1 MGTVSPTYARSAS
14 EEPIV
19 SPSASPIVNQF
30 SLVKGGLIYRFQ
42 TAINMALPD
51 KHGVLKRA
59 LLTTLFTW
67 FPLLILSLIQG
78 QALGHVQIAFLKDF
92 AAELRFLIG
101 LPLLVIAEVVID
113 PRLNQAVQYFPD
125 SGLVS
130 REDLPAFED
139 AILAMNRLRDH
150 VVPGLIIVVC
160 AFAPSLWFRETQYLG
175 HPITS
180 WHTVL
185 SPSGERLSL
194 AGWWSGLIS
203 VPLFRV
209 LLFRWFWMTFLW
221 TVFLRRVTRVR
232 LGCVAS
238 HPDTFAGL
246 GFLGDAETLFG
257 FIALASSAVTAGAFA
272 NAIVYQGAT
281 VNGLKFLMI
290 ASCALPVVAFA
301 APLVILTPVLMRI
314 RHRDRYHY
322 GKLGTAYAQA
332 FDAKWI
338 GGVNPG
344 REELLGTG
352 DIQSLADLNSSV
364 SAVRDMNVLL
374 INKRVLLGLTI
385 PSVVPFIPLV
395 IINTPT
401 DELVKQV
408 LKILL

>member
-1 MGTVSPTYARSAS
+1 METANPAYARSS
-14 EEPIV
+14 EETPVV
-19 SPSASPIVNQF
+19 SPSESGIVNQF

-42 TAINMALPD
+42 VAINMAMPD
-51 KHGVLKRA
+51 RRGVLKRA

-67 FPLLILSLIQG
+67 FPLLALSLIQG
-78 QALGHVQIAFLKDF
+78 EAFGHVQIPFLKDF

-113 PRLNQAVQYFPD
+113 PRLNQAVRYFTD

-130 REDLPAFED
+130 REDIPAFED

-150 VVPGLIIVVC
+150 VIPGLVILAC
-160 AFAPSLWFRETQYLG
+160 AFAPSLWFRETEYIG
-175 HPITS
+175 HTISS

-185 SPSGERLSL
+185 TPGGERLSL
-194 AGWWSGLIS
+194 AGWWAGLIS

-232 LGCVAS
+232 LGCIAS
-238 HPDTFAGL
+238 HPDNLAGL

-257 FIALASSAVTAGAFA
+257 FIALASSVVTAGAFA

-281 VNGLKFLMI
+281 VSSLQFLMI
-290 ASCALPVVAFA
+290 AAAALPVIAFA
-301 APLVILTPVLMRI
+301 APLVILTPFLMRV

-338 GGVNPG
+338 GGVNPK

-352 DIQSLADLNSSV
+352 DIQSLADIINSG
-364 SAVRDMNVLL
+364 SAVRQMNVFL
-374 INKRVLLGLTI
+374 ISKKVLLGLAV

-395 IINTPT
+395 IMNTPV
-401 DELVKQV
+401 DELAKQV